1 MRCEYARSLAC
12 LAVYGHFS
20 FPLPRE
26 KVVFRVHKTFILNL
40 KMVHHFGLRPVKIEI
55 VRIPEQSIKT
65 PPLFPLF
72 SKHPKPLYPRRVA
85 DASLWG
91 TDQKLP
97 RSGFRARFIAFH
109 GMNFRTPVHTIGEVI
124 SMSYVNPAI
133 RAKFDSMPP
142 ELLGA
147 HFADGCQAGDHV
159 GSDGLPGAA
168 LLQRESAPL

>member
-72 SKHPKPLYPRRVA
+72 SNTQNHCTPAGWQTPLCGGQTKNSRAPVPERV
-85 DASLWG
+85 
-91 TDQKLP
+91 
-97 RSGFRARFIAFH
+97 FIAFH
-109 GMNFRTPVHTIGEVI
+109 GMNVRTPVHTIGEVI

-142 ELLGA
+142 ELREHILQM
-147 HFADGCQAGDHV
+147 DV
-159 GSDGLPGAA
+159 KLETMSDLMACLERIVAEGE
-168 LLQRESAPL
+168 RST